1 MAKSKIMI
9 VEDERITAEDLKGAL
24 ESVGYIVPDL
34 ISSGED
40 AVKKAGEIRPDL
52 VLMDIQLEG
61 EMDGIKAAERIRERY
76 GMPVIYLT
84 AYSDAN
90 TVQRAKIT
98 EPSGYILKEPFG
110 FIRKPFEE
118 SELHTAIEI
127 TLYRH
132 KIERR
137 LRYHEQW
144 LQAILKSVNDAI
156 IATDAKGQIKFMN
169 PIAEDLTGW
178 IQEDAIGEQLDDV
191 FSEAPKLKEILEKN
205 IITGSFNEIIIKSK
219 DGTKIPVYGSVTP
232 IKDESSNINGL
243 VVVFQDNRW
252 KLAE

>member
-40 AVKKAGEIRPDL
+40 AVEKAGKIQPDL
-52 VLMDIQLEG
+52 VLMDIRLEG
-61 EMDGIKAAERIRERY
+61 KMDGIKAAEMIRERY

-84 AYSDAN
+84 AYSDAS

-98 EPSGYILKEPFG
+98 EPSGFILKEPFG

-137 LRYHEQW
+137 LRDHEQW
-144 LQAILKSVNDAI
+144 LKAILKSVNDAI
-156 IATDAKGQIKFMN
+156 IVTDAKEQVKFMN

-191 FSEAPKLKEILEKN
+191 FKIVNEVPRLKEILEKN
-205 IITGSFNEIIIKSK
+205 VISGSFNEIIKSK
-219 DGTKIPVYGSVTP
+219 NGIKIPVYGNVTA
-232 IKDESSNINGL
+232 IKDKSTNINGL
-243 VVVFQDNRW
+243 VVVFKRIDGN
-252 KLAE
+252 